1 MSCRNRSINVQCRSN
16 GRFLYGRSPHWGVIP
31 GGLLGGVYI
40 KIDMSF
46 YIILQVFKL
55 ILFKFFFFFWF
66 LISQEFIICSEK
78 WFGHSIYHEYQHFA
92 AASRLPRRPLPL
104 AWIIIL
110 SACSL
115 YLSLKLFDN
124 SWCNTYIPCLSVLI
138 AHRFTC
144 GEKKIW

>member
-1 MSCRNRSINVQCRSN
+1 MSCRGQSN
-16 GRFLYGRSPHWGVIP
+16 DRFLYGRGSHWGVIP

-46 YIILQVFKL
+46 YIIVLIFQVF
-55 ILFKFFFFFWF
+55 FFFFFWF
-66 LISQEFIICSEK
+66 LISQEFIICSEG
-78 WFGHSIYHEYQHFA
+78 WFGHSICHEYQRFA

-115 YLSLKLFDN
+115 YPSLKLFDN
-124 SWCNTYIPCLSVLI
+124 SWWNTYIPCLSVLI

>member
-1 MSCRNRSINVQCRSN
+1 MSCRGQSSD
-16 GRFLYGRSPHWGVIP
+16 RFLYGGGPHWGVIP

-46 YIILQVFKL
+46 YIILLIFQV
-55 ILFKFFFFFWF
+55 FFFFFWF
-66 LISQEFIICSEK
+66 LISREFIICSEK

-115 YLSLKLFDN
+115 YPSLKLFDN

-144 GEKKIW
+144 GENKIW

>member
-1 MSCRNRSINVQCRSN
+1 MRRPVKWQVSMWWGPSLGGNS
-16 GRFLYGRSPHWGVIP
+16 GRAFGWGIYKDRYEFLYNS
-31 GGLLGGVYI
+31 YYFS
-40 KIDMSF
+40 SF
-46 YIILQVFKL
+46 
-55 ILFKFFFFFWF
+55 FFFFFWF
-66 LISQEFIICSEK
+66 LISQEFIICSEG
-78 WFGHSIYHEYQHFA
+78 WFGHSIYYEYQHFA

-104 AWIIIL
+104 AWIVIL

-115 YLSLKLFDN
+115 YPSLKLFDN